1 MAFSTSDALWQA
13 FLQAW
18 PFERLRTMSLSDYTA
33 AGDKETFTYWMES
46 RLDEYGSI
54 WGGSAFKFGI
64 YSRNDTTEK
73 EGDTSLAYD
82 AKYGWY
88 RKFGDTPQAAFEV
101 VRGHV
106 VAVAEAARAGR
117 LEEIDKSPLGAAY
130 RWKIAF
136 HYQSQQAS
144 LVACIYLRK
153 PLLHFLQMPLSDTTT
168 PQSAL
173 YRAVAEQRKSEEG
186 IVAFSERVWKDWVY
200 SNPLEIKLSD
210 GAVKNGYLTVN
221 LVSAPFPE
229 SMYGGA
235 TDADTGDTARFVTD
249 TGQTFDSDI
258 RVTGAGGSGRLRKR
272 LTGYFGSIG
281 AKTGDVIRIRQEADG
296 SYHIEAKANPTPQP
310 VTISGVPAPMLQ
322 LAKIKVQNKMPLNQI
337 LYGPPGTG
345 KTFETIAKALEVLD
359 PAFLAEHGDPDD
371 RPQLKQRFDDLVKEG
386 LIQFV
391 TFHQSFSYEDF
402 VEGVRAETDEATGQ
416 LRYEVADGVFKRLCD
431 SARTRVI
438 KEAGLPIDLAG
449 RRIWKLSLGDS
460 ATEGHI
466 YEECIDKGMALMGFG
481 GGADFSGCNSR
492 EDIQKVF
499 ASVGETLALGD
510 YPITAI
516 NTFVRQMKE
525 RDLIV
530 VSEGNLKFRAIG
542 EITSDYRRIERENGD
557 TYAQCRS
564 IRWLRVYKPALPLES
579 LMENRFSQMTVY
591 ELRQGSINLDKLR
604 TLLKGRE
611 GGEEAMSP
619 RVLIIDEINRGN
631 VSRIFGELITLI
643 EPSKRADAPEAL
655 EAVLPYSKERF
666 SVPDNVHLIGTM
678 NTADRSLAGLDI
690 ALRRRFEFIEMPP
703 RPELLSG
710 VVVAG
715 VDLQTLLATMN
726 RRIEVLLDRD
736 HMLGHAYFMSLQNGD
751 DLASLA
757 TVFRNQ
763 VLPLLQEY
771 FFEDWQR
778 IAWVLNDHRKPA
790 GCRFVI
796 PPPYSAETLFGA
808 GAEVPSEAKLWRL
821 DPRAFDRPESYTGV
835 IEATQ
840 V

>member
-1 MAFSTSDALWQA
+1 MAFNTEDTLWRD

-18 PFERLRTMSLSDYTA
+18 PLERLRTMSLSDYTA

-73 EGDTSLAYD
+73 KGDSSLAYD
-82 AKYGWY
+82 TEYGWY
-88 RKFGDTPQAAFEV
+88 RKFGDTPQVAFEV

-136 HYQSQQAS
+136 HYQSQQAP

-153 PLLHFLQMPLSDTTT
+153 PLLHFLQMPLSDTAT

-173 YRAVAEQRKSEEG
+173 YRALAEQRKSGEG

-210 GAVKNGYLTVN
+210 GAVKNGYLNLN

-235 TDADTGDTARFVTD
+235 TDAEAGDTAHFVTD
-249 TGQTFDSDI
+249 TGQAFDSDI
-258 RVTGAGGSGRLRKR
+258 RVVGAGGSGRLRKR

-281 AKTGDVIRIRQEADG
+281 AKAGDIIRILQETNG
-296 SYHIEAKANPTPQP
+296 GYRIEAKASATPMPVASTSVREPMSQP
-310 VTISGVPAPMLQ
+310 VKLE
-322 LAKIKVQNKMPLNQI
+322 KQNKMPLNQI

-345 KTFETIAKALEVLD
+345 KTYETIAKALEVLVPD
-359 PAFLAEHGDPDD
+359 FLAEHGDPDD
-371 RPQLKQRFDDLVKEG
+371 RPLLKQRFDELVKEG

-438 KEAGLPIDLAG
+438 KETGESLDLTG
-449 RRIWKLSLGDS
+449 RRIWKVSLGNYV
-460 ATEGHI
+460 TEGHI
-466 YEECIDKGMALMGFG
+466 YEECIEKSIALIGFG
-481 GGADFSGCNSR
+481 GGADFSICKST
-492 EDIQKVF
+492 EDIQRTF
-499 ASVGETLALGD
+499 ASIGEQLTLDD
-510 YPITAI
+510 YPIKAI
-516 NTFVRQMKE
+516 NMFVRQMKN

-530 VSEGNLKFRAIG
+530 VTEGNLKFRAIG
-542 EITSDYRRIERENGD
+542 EIVGDYRLIDRDNGD
-557 TYAQCRS
+557 TYVQCRDV
-564 IRWLRVYKPALPLES
+564 RWLRVYAPALPYDA
-579 LMENRFSQMTVY
+579 LMENRFSQTTVY
-591 ELRQGSINLDKLR
+591 ELRRGSINLDKLKA
-604 TLLKGRE
+604 LLKG
-611 GGEEAMSP
+611 GETGPERVRP

-643 EPSKRADAPEAL
+643 EPSKRAGAPEAL
-655 EAVLPYSKERF
+655 EAVLPYSKDRF

-710 VVVAG
+710 VAVAG

-778 IAWVLNDHRKPA
+778 IAWVLNDHRKPV
-790 GCRFVI
+790 GCRFVV

-821 DPRAFDRPESYTGV
+821 DPRAFDRPESYAGI

>member
-1 MAFSTSDALWQA
+1 MAFSTNDALWQE

-18 PFERLRTMSLSDYTA
+18 PIERLRTMSLSDYTA

-64 YSRNDTTEK
+64 YSRNDTTEN
-73 EGDTSLAYD
+73 EGTSSLAYD
-82 AKYGWY
+82 ENYGWY
-88 RKFGDTPQAAFEV
+88 RKFGDSPQAAFEV

-106 VAVAEAARAGR
+106 LAVAEAARAGR

-136 HYQSQQAS
+136 HYQSRQDP

-173 YRAVAEQRKSEEG
+173 YRVLAEQRESEEG
-186 IVAFSERVWKDWVY
+186 IVDFSERVWKEWVY

-210 GAVKNGYLTVN
+210 GAVKNGYLNLN

-235 TDADTGDTARFVTD
+235 SDAEAGDTAHFVTD
-249 TGQTFDSDI
+249 TGQAFDSDI
-258 RVTGAGGSGRLRKR
+258 RVVGAGGSGRLRKR

-281 AKTGDVIRIRQEADG
+281 AKAGDIIRILQESDS
-296 SYHIEAKANPTPQP
+296 SYRIEAKTNTTPQP
-310 VTISGVPAPMLQ
+310 AASAGVPAPVLQ
-322 LAKIKVQNKMPLNQI
+322 PAKLKKQIKMPLNQI

-345 KTFETIAKALEVLD
+345 KTYETIAKALEVLD
-359 PAFLAEHGDPDD
+359 PDFLAEHGDPDD
-371 RPQLKQRFDDLVKEG
+371 RPLLKQRFDELVKEG

-402 VEGVRAETDEATGQ
+402 VEGVRAETDEANGQ

-466 YEECIDKGMALMGFG
+466 YEECIDKGIALMGFG
-481 GGADFSGCNSR
+481 GGADFSSCRSR

-499 ASVGETLALGD
+499 ASVGESLALGD

-542 EITSDYRRIERENGD
+542 EITSDYRRIERDGD
-557 TYAQCRS
+557 TYVQCRS
-564 IRWLRVYKPALPLES
+564 VRWLRVYKPALPLEA

-591 ELRQGSINLDKLR
+591 ELRPGSINLDKLQ

-611 GGEEAMSP
+611 SGEEAVKP

-643 EPSKRADAPEAL
+643 EPSKRANAPEAL
-655 EAVLPYSKERF
+655 EAVLPYSKDRF

-715 VDLQTLLATMN
+715 VDLPTLLTTMN

-736 HMLGHAYFMSLQNGD
+736 HMLGHAYFMALQNGD

-757 TVFRNQ
+757 GVFRNQ

-790 GCRFVI
+790 GCRFVV

-821 DPRAFDRPESYTGV
+821 DPRAFDRPESYAGI
-835 IEATQ
+835 IETTQ
-840 V
+840 S

>member
-1 MAFSTSDALWQA
+1 MAFSTSDALWQE

-18 PFERLRTMSLSDYTA
+18 PLERLRTMSLSDYTA

-136 HYQSQQAS
+136 HYQSQQAP

-168 PQSAL
+168 LQNAL
-173 YRAVAEQRKSEEG
+173 YRALADQRKPEEG

-235 TDADTGDTARFVTD
+235 TDDEAGDTARFVTD
-249 TGQTFDSDI
+249 TGQAFDSDI

-281 AKTGDVIRIRQEADG
+281 AKPGDVIRIRQEADG
-296 SYHIEAKANPTPQP
+296 SYRIEAKANATPQP
-310 VTISGVPAPMLQ
+310 AVTAGVPAPMPQ
-322 LAKIKVQNKMPLNQI
+322 PAKIKMQNKMPLNQI

-402 VEGVRAETDEATGQ
+402 VEGVRAETDETTGQ

-438 KEAGLPIDLAG
+438 KETGESLDLTG
-449 RRIWKLSLGDS
+449 RRIWKVSLGNYI
-460 ATEGHI
+460 TEGHI
-466 YEECIDKGMALMGFG
+466 YEECIEKGIALIGFG
-481 GGADFSGCNSR
+481 GGADFSSCKST
-492 EDIQKVF
+492 EDIQRTF
-499 ASVGETLALGD
+499 ASVGEQLALDD
-510 YPITAI
+510 YPIKAI
-516 NTFVRQMKE
+516 NMFVRQMKK

-530 VSEGNLKFRAIG
+530 VTEGNLKFRAIG
-542 EITSDYRRIERENGD
+542 EIVGDYRRIDRDNGD
-557 TYAQCRS
+557 TYVQCRDV
-564 IRWLRVYKPALPLES
+564 RWLRVYAPALPYDA
-579 LMENRFSQMTVY
+579 LMENRFSQTTVY
-591 ELRQGSINLDKLR
+591 ELRPGSINLDKLKA
-604 TLLKGRE
+604 LLKG
-611 GGEEAMSP
+611 GETGPERVKP

-643 EPSKRADAPEAL
+643 EPSKRANAPEAL

-736 HMLGHAYFMSLQNGD
+736 HMLGHAYFMALQNGD

-778 IAWVLNDHRKPA
+778 IAWVLNDHRKPV
-790 GCRFVI
+790 GCRFVV
-796 PPPYSAETLFGA
+796 PPPYSAEVLFGT

-821 DPRAFDRPESYTGV
+821 DPRAFDRPESYAGI

-840 V
+840 A

>member
-1 MAFSTSDALWQA
+1 MAFNTSDALWRE

-18 PFERLRTMSLSDYTA
+18 PLERLRTMSLSDYTS
-33 AGDKETFTYWMES
+33 AGDKETFTFWMES

-64 YSRNDTTEK
+64 YSRNDTTDK

-82 AKYGWY
+82 AQYGWY
-88 RKFGDTPQAAFEV
+88 RKFGDTPQSAFELI
-101 VRGHV
+101 RSHV
-106 VAVAEAARAGR
+106 LAVAEAAHAGR
-117 LEEIDKSPLGAAY
+117 LEEIDKSPLGTAY

-136 HYQSQQAS
+136 HYQSLRAP
-144 LVACIYLRK
+144 LVACVYLRK
-153 PLLHFLQMPLSDTTT
+153 PLLHFARMPLSDTTT
-168 PQSAL
+168 PQSTL
-173 YRAVAEQRKSEEG
+173 YRALAEQRKPEED
-186 IVAFSERVWKDWVY
+186 IVSFSTRVWKDWIY
-200 SNPLEIKLSD
+200 SNPLEIKLSE
-210 GAVKNGYLTVN
+210 GAVKNGYLNLN

-229 SMYGGA
+229 SMYGGE
-235 TDADTGDTARFVTD
+235 TDAEAGDTAHFVTD
-249 TGQTFDSDI
+249 SGQAFDSDI
-258 RVTGAGGSGRLRKR
+258 RVVGAGGSGRLRKR

-281 AKTGDVIRIRQEADG
+281 AKAGDIVRIRQEADG
-296 SYHIEAKANPTPQP
+296 SYRIESKATATPQP
-310 VTISGVPAPMLQ
+310 AASAGVPAPLPQ
-322 LAKIKVQNKMPLNQI
+322 PAKLKRQNKMPLNQI

-345 KTFETIAKALEVLD
+345 KTFETVAKALEVLD
-359 PAFLAEHGDPDD
+359 PVFLAEHGDPDD
-371 RPQLKQRFDDLVKEG
+371 RPLLKRRFDDLAKEG

-402 VEGVRAETDEATGQ
+402 VEGVRAETDDATGQ

-431 SARTRVI
+431 SARTRLV
-438 KEAGLPIDLAG
+438 KEASDSLDVTG
-449 RRIWKLSLGDS
+449 RRIWKVSLGNYV
-460 ATEGHI
+460 TEGHI
-466 YEECIDKGMALMGFG
+466 YEECIEKGIALIGFG
-481 GGADFSGCNSR
+481 AGADFSSCKST
-492 EDIQKVF
+492 EDIQRTF
-499 ASVGETLALGD
+499 SASGEQLTLDD
-510 YPITAI
+510 YPIKAI
-516 NTFVRQMKE
+516 NMFARQMKKG
-525 RDLIV
+525 DLVV

-542 EITSDYRRIERENGD
+542 EITGGYHRIDRDNGD
-557 TYAQCRS
+557 TYNQCRDV
-564 IRWLRVYKPALPLES
+564 RWLRVYTPALPYET
-579 LMENRFSQMTVY
+579 LMENRFSQTTVY
-591 ELRQGSINLDKLR
+591 ELRPGSINLDKLQ

-611 GGEEAMSP
+611 GGEEAVKP

-643 EPSKRADAPEAL
+643 EPSKRANAAEAL

-715 VDLQTLLATMN
+715 VDIQTLLATMN

-757 TVFRNQ
+757 TIFCNQ

-790 GCRFVI
+790 GCRFVV

-821 DPRAFDRPESYTGV
+821 DPRAFDLPESYSGI
-835 IEATQ
+835 IEAMQ
-840 V
+840 A

>member
-1 MAFSTSDALWQA
+1 MAFSTNDALWQE

-18 PFERLRTMSLSDYTA
+18 PLERLRTMSLSEYTA

-73 EGDTSLAYD
+73 EGDASLAYD
-82 AKYGWY
+82 AHYGWY
-88 RKFGDTPQAAFEV
+88 RKFGDTPQAAFDV
-101 VRGHV
+101 VRRHV

-117 LEEIDKSPLGAAY
+117 LDEIDKSPLGAAY

-136 HYQSQQAS
+136 HYQSQQAP

-153 PLLHFLQMPLSDTTT
+153 PLLHFLQMPLSDSAT
-168 PQSAL
+168 PQSVL
-173 YRAVAEQRKSEEG
+173 YRTLAGQRKPEEG
-186 IVAFSERVWKDWVY
+186 IVAFSERVWKHWVY

-210 GAVKNGYLTVN
+210 GAVRNGYLTVN

-235 TDADTGDTARFVTD
+235 TDAEAGDTARFVTD
-249 TGQTFDSDI
+249 TGQSFDSDI
-258 RVTGAGGSGRLRKR
+258 RVAGAGGSGRLRKR

-281 AKTGDVIRIRQEADG
+281 AKAGDIVRIRQQADG
-296 SYHIEAKANPTPQP
+296 SYRIEATANITPQP
-310 VTISGVPAPMLQ
+310 AVSAGIPAPMPQ
-322 LAKIKVQNKMPLNQI
+322 SIKPKKPTTMPLNQI

-345 KTFETIAKALEVLD
+345 KTFETVAKALEVLD

-402 VEGVRAETDEATGQ
+402 VEGVRAETDDATGQ

-438 KEAGLPIDLAG
+438 KEDGLPVDLAG

-466 YEECIDKGMALMGFG
+466 YEECIDKGIALMGFG
-481 GGADFSGCNSR
+481 GGADFSGCRSR

-499 ASVGETLALGD
+499 ASVGESLALGD

-516 NTFVRQMKE
+516 NTFVRQMRQK
-525 RDLIV
+525 DLIV

-542 EITSDYRRIERENGD
+542 EVTSDYRRIDRDNSD
-557 TYAQCRS
+557 TYTQCRS
-564 IRWLRVYKPALPLES
+564 IRWLRVYNPALPLEA

-591 ELRQGSINLDKLR
+591 ELRPGSINLDKLQ
-604 TLLKGRE
+604 TLLRGRE
-611 GGEEAMSP
+611 SGEETVKP

-643 EPSKRADAPEAL
+643 EPSKRDGAPEAL
-655 EAVLPYSKERF
+655 KCELPYSKKPF

-715 VDLQTLLATMN
+715 VDLHTLLATIN

-751 DLASLA
+751 DLARLA

-790 GCRFVI
+790 GCRFVV
-796 PPPYSAETLFGA
+796 PPPYSVEALFGA
-808 GAEVPSEAKLWRL
+808 GAEVLSEAKLWRL
-821 DPRAFDRPESYTGV
+821 DSRAFERPESYSGI
-835 IEATQ
+835 IEATPA
-840 V
+840 

>member
-1 MAFSTSDALWQA
+1 MAFNTSDTLWQD

-18 PFERLRTMSLSDYTA
+18 PLERLRTMSLSEYTA

-73 EGDTSLAYD
+73 QGDASLAYD
-82 AKYGWY
+82 AQYGWY

-117 LEEIDKSPLGAAY
+117 LDEIDKSPLGAAY

-136 HYQSQQAS
+136 HYQSQQAP

-153 PLLHFLQMPLSDTTT
+153 PLLHFLQMPLSDSAT

-173 YRAVAEQRKSEEG
+173 YRTLAEQRKPEEG

-235 TDADTGDTARFVTD
+235 TDAEAGDTAHFVTD
-249 TGQTFDSDI
+249 TGQAFDSDI
-258 RVTGAGGSGRLRKR
+258 RVVGAGGSGRLRKR

-281 AKTGDVIRIRQEADG
+281 AKAGDIVRILQEANG
-296 SYHIEAKANPTPQP
+296 GYRIEAKASATPTPVASTSVREPMSQP
-310 VTISGVPAPMLQ
+310 VKLE
-322 LAKIKVQNKMPLNQI
+322 KQNKMPLNQI

-371 RPQLKQRFDDLVKEG
+371 RPQLKQRFDEMVQDG

-402 VEGVRAETDEATGQ
+402 VEGVRAETDEVTKQ

-431 SARTRVI
+431 SARTRVV
-438 KEAGLPIDLAG
+438 KEAGLPIELAG

-466 YEECIDKGMALMGFG
+466 YEECIDKGIALMGFG
-481 GGADFSGCNSR
+481 GGADFSSCRSR

-499 ASVGETLALGD
+499 SSVGEPLALGD

-525 RDLIV
+525 RDLVV

-542 EITSDYRRIERENGD
+542 EITSGYRRIDREGD

-564 IRWLRVYKPALPLES
+564 IRWLRVYKPALPLEA

-591 ELRQGSINLDKLR
+591 ELRPGSINMEKLQN
-604 TLLKGRE
+604 LLKGRDGDE
-611 GGEEAMSP
+611 DAVRP

-643 EPSKRADAPEAL
+643 EPSKRAGAPEAL

-666 SVPDNVHLIGTM
+666 SVPNNVHLIGTM

-710 VVVAG
+710 VAVAG

-790 GCRFVI
+790 GCRFVV

-821 DPRAFDRPESYTGV
+821 DPRAFDRPESYAGI
-835 IEATQ
+835 IEASQ

>member
-1 MAFSTSDALWQA
+1 MAFSTSDLLWQE

-18 PFERLRTMSLSDYTA
+18 PLERLRTMSLSDYTA

-73 EGDTSLAYD
+73 KGDSSLAYD
-82 AKYGWY
+82 TEYGWY
-88 RKFGDTPQAAFEV
+88 RKFGDTPQVAFEV

-136 HYQSQQAS
+136 HYQSQRAP

-173 YRAVAEQRKSEEG
+173 YRALAEQRKSEEG

-210 GAVKNGYLTVN
+210 GAVKNGYLNLN

-235 TDADTGDTARFVTD
+235 TDAEAGDAAHFVTD
-249 TGQTFDSDI
+249 TGQAFDSDI
-258 RVTGAGGSGRLRKR
+258 RVVGAGGSGRLRKR

-281 AKTGDVIRIRQEADG
+281 AKAGDIVRILQETNG
-296 SYHIEAKANPTPQP
+296 GYRIEAKAGTTPMP
-310 VTISGVPAPMLQ
+310 VASAGVPAPMPQPVKLE
-322 LAKIKVQNKMPLNQI
+322 KPNTMPLNQI

-345 KTFETIAKALEVLD
+345 KTFETVAKALEVLD

-431 SARTRVI
+431 SARARVI

-466 YEECIDKGMALMGFG
+466 YEECIDKGVALMGFG
-481 GGADFSGCNSR
+481 GGADFSSCRSR

-499 ASVGETLALGD
+499 SSVGEPLALGD

-542 EITSDYRRIERENGD
+542 EITSDYRRIDREGD

-564 IRWLRVYKPALPLES
+564 IRWLRVYKPALPLEA

-591 ELRQGSINLDKLR
+591 ELRPGSINMEKLQN
-604 TLLKGRE
+604 LLEGRDGDE
-611 GGEEAMSP
+611 DAVRP

-643 EPSKRADAPEAL
+643 EPSKRANAPEAL
-655 EAVLPYSKERF
+655 EAVLPYSKDRF

-715 VDLQTLLATMN
+715 VDLPTLLTTMN

-736 HMLGHAYFMSLQNGD
+736 HMLGHAYFMALQNGD

-757 TVFRNQ
+757 GVFRNQ

-790 GCRFVI
+790 GCRFVV

-821 DPRAFDRPESYTGV
+821 DPRAFDRPESYAGI
-835 IEATQ
+835 IETTQ
-840 V
+840 S

>member
-1 MAFSTSDALWQA
+1 MAFSTSDALWQE

-18 PFERLRTMSLSDYTA
+18 PLERLRTMSLSDYTA

-73 EGDTSLAYD
+73 EGDASLAYD

-136 HYQSQQAS
+136 HYQSRQAP

-168 PQSAL
+168 PQNAL
-173 YRAVAEQRKSEEG
+173 YRALADQRKPEEC

-235 TDADTGDTARFVTD
+235 TDAEAGDTARFVTD
-249 TGQTFDSDI
+249 TGQAFDSDI

-281 AKTGDVIRIRQEADG
+281 AKPGDVIRIRQESDG
-296 SYHIEAKANPTPQP
+296 SYRVEAKFNATPQP
-310 VTISGVPAPMLQ
+310 AVSSGVPAPQ
-322 LAKIKVQNKMPLNQI
+322 PAKIKLQNKMPLNQI

-345 KTFETIAKALEVLD
+345 KTFETITKALEVLD

-371 RPQLKQRFDDLVKEG
+371 RPQLKQRFDELVREG

-402 VEGVRAETDEATGQ
+402 VEGVRAETDETTGQ

-438 KEAGLPIDLAG
+438 KETGESLDLTG
-449 RRIWKLSLGDS
+449 RRIWKVSLGNYV
-460 ATEGHI
+460 TEGHI
-466 YEECIDKGMALMGFG
+466 YEECIEKGIALIGFG
-481 GGADFSGCNSR
+481 GGADFSSCKST
-492 EDIQKVF
+492 EDIQRTF
-499 ASVGETLALGD
+499 ASVGEQLALDD
-510 YPITAI
+510 YPIKAI
-516 NTFVRQMKE
+516 NMFVRQMKK

-530 VSEGNLKFRAIG
+530 VTEGNLKFRAIG
-542 EITSDYRRIERENGD
+542 EIVGDYRRIDRDNGD
-557 TYAQCRS
+557 TYVQCRDV
-564 IRWLRVYKPALPLES
+564 RWLRVYAPALPYDA
-579 LMENRFSQMTVY
+579 LMENRFSQTTVY
-591 ELRQGSINLDKLR
+591 ELRPGSINLDKLKA
-604 TLLKGRE
+604 LLKG
-611 GGEEAMSP
+611 GETGPERVKP

-643 EPSKRADAPEAL
+643 EPSKRANAPEAL

-710 VVVAG
+710 VVVSG
-715 VDLQTLLATMN
+715 VDLQTLLTTMN

-790 GCRFVI
+790 GCRFVV
-796 PPPYSAETLFGA
+796 PPPYSAEVLFGT

-821 DPRAFDRPESYTGV
+821 DPRAFDRPESYTGI

-840 V
+840 A

>member
-1 MAFSTSDALWQA
+1 MAFSTSDALWQE

-18 PFERLRTMSLSDYTA
+18 PLERLRTMSLSDYTA

-73 EGDTSLAYD
+73 DGDTSLAYD
-82 AKYGWY
+82 AQYGWY
-88 RKFGDTPQAAFEV
+88 RKFGDTPHAAFEV

-136 HYQSQQAS
+136 HYQSQQAP

-168 PQSAL
+168 PQNAL
-173 YRAVAEQRKSEEG
+173 YRALADQRKPEEG
-186 IVAFSERVWKDWVY
+186 VVAFSERVWKDWVY

-235 TDADTGDTARFVTD
+235 TDAEAGDTARFVTD
-249 TGQTFDSDI
+249 TGQAFDSDI

-281 AKTGDVIRIRQEADG
+281 AKAGDIVRVRQEADG
-296 SYHIEAKANPTPQP
+296 SYRIEAKANATPQP
-310 VTISGVPAPMLQ
+310 VAGAAVPAPMPQ
-322 LAKIKVQNKMPLNQI
+322 PAKLKKHNKMPLNQI

-359 PAFLAEHGDPDD
+359 PAFLAENGDPDE
-371 RPQLKQRFDDLVKEG
+371 RPLLKQRFDELVKEG

-402 VEGVRAETDEATGQ
+402 VEGVRAETDETTGQ

-438 KEAGLPIDLAG
+438 KETGESLDLTG
-449 RRIWKLSLGDS
+449 RRIWKVSLGNYV
-460 ATEGHI
+460 TEGHI
-466 YEECIDKGMALMGFG
+466 YEECIEKGIALIGFG
-481 GGADFSGCNSR
+481 GGADFSSCKST
-492 EDIQKVF
+492 EDIQRTF
-499 ASVGETLALGD
+499 ASVGEQLALDD
-510 YPITAI
+510 YPIKAI
-516 NTFVRQMKE
+516 NMFVRQMKK

-530 VSEGNLKFRAIG
+530 VTEGNLKFRAIG
-542 EITSDYRRIERENGD
+542 EIVGDYRRIDRDNGD
-557 TYAQCRS
+557 TYVQCRDV
-564 IRWLRVYKPALPLES
+564 RWLRVYAPALPYEA
-579 LMENRFSQMTVY
+579 LMENRFSQTTVY
-591 ELRQGSINLDKLR
+591 ELRPGSINLDKLKA
-604 TLLKGRE
+604 LLKGRE
-611 GGEEAMSP
+611 TGPERVKP

-643 EPSKRADAPEAL
+643 EPSKRANAPEAL

-715 VDLQTLLATMN
+715 VDIQTLLATMN

-790 GCRFVI
+790 GCRFVV

-821 DPRAFDRPESYTGV
+821 DPRAFDRPESYAGI
-835 IEATQ
+835 IEAMQ
-840 V
+840 A